1 MNQERQNVHVVVW
14 PLAQAHLKA
23 LAVKEY
29 RAAAKESTEFERG
42 RRAGRGEMAE
52 ELQNLPETMALLA
65 QEDERAKDE
74 GK

>member
-1 MNQERQNVHVVVW
+1 MNSERQNVHVVVW

-23 LAVKEY
+23 LATKEY